1 MATKEEVTEYIDYQ
15 FERGGNDYNVEYWEN
30 PMPHSTGNRLGLI
43 QSWMSPEV
51 AGILQKLVGDA
62 IMVSRLAKNR
72 SNSNKWSVNKK

>member
-1 MATKEEVTEYIDYQ
+1 MATQEEVTEYIDYQ

-30 PMPHSTGNRLGLI
+30 RMPHSTGNRLGLI
-43 QSWMSPEV
+43 QSWMSPEI

-72 SNSNKWSVNKK
+72 SNNNK

>member
-72 SNSNKWSVNKK
+72 SNSNK

>member
-1 MATKEEVTEYIDYQ
+1 MATKEQVTEYVDNQ
-15 FERGGNDYNVEYWEN
+15 FLKGGNDAFVEYWEN

-43 QSWMSPEV
+43 QSWMSPEI

-72 SNSNKWSVNKK
+72 SNSNDQ